1 MWRAII
7 YLLFFLLLQAM
18 ECSNLFLQQL
28 QQFEEQF
35 ENNYLGPMAKFW
47 ESFLNMVQILL
58 DYIKSTRNGNWDLH
72 LSSMERM
79 LPWFHAYDRVNYA
92 RHFTY
97 CWAALNNLAETN
109 PKMYAEFQEGNFAV
123 RRTSGSFNM
132 LSADQVIE
140 QIINKD
146 QKGPGGIIGYTI
158 STGSIQRCVFSSHVI
173 AKINA
178 DLQNSIDVVQSS
190 NSVKDLGKKRK
201 LYDEQKVQ
209 DCYNLFAN
217 GNNPYQFKE
226 ELVSINSGVA
236 AEMKEDLL
244 KANEVGEKCLKN
256 FIDKRIKKNEQ
267 NLNDPIKNMLLT
279 FESTAMKAALK
290 PKDNCRFTL

>member
-1 MWRAII
+1 
-7 YLLFFLLLQAM
+7 
-18 ECSNLFLQQL
+18 
-28 QQFEEQF
+28 
-35 ENNYLGPMAKFW
+35 
-47 ESFLNMVQILL
+47 MVQILL

-97 CWAALNNLAETN
+97 CWAALNNLAEAN

-123 RRTSGSFNM
+123 KRTSGSFNM
-132 LSADQVIE
+132 LPPDQVIE
-140 QIINKD
+140 KTINKD
-146 QKGPGGIIGYTI
+146 QKGPCGIIGYTT
-158 STGSIQRCVFSSHVI
+158 STGSIQRWVFSRHVI

-178 DLQNSIDVVQSS
+178 DFQNSIDVVQSS

-217 GNNPYQFKE
+217 GNNPYQFSE

-236 AEMKEDLL
+236 VAAEIKEDLL
-244 KANEVGEKCLKN
+244 KANELGKKCLNN

-267 NLNDPIKNMLLT
+267 NLNEPIKKNMLLT
-279 FESTAMKAALK
+279 FESIEKKEASK
-290 PKDNCRFTL
+290 PKSIAVALHSDRDTFARLLLI

>member
-7 YLLFFLLLQAM
+7 YLLFFLLLQAID
-18 ECSNLFLQQL
+18 CSNLFLQHL
-28 QQFEEQF
+28 QQFEEQV

-79 LPWFHAYDRVNYA
+79 LPWFHAYDRVNYT
-92 RHFTY
+92 RNFTY

-123 RRTSGSFNM
+123 KRTSGSFNM
-132 LSADQVIE
+132 LPPDQVIE
-140 QIINKD
+140 QTINKD
-146 QKGPGGIIGYTI
+146 QKSPCGIIAYTI
-158 STGSIQRCVFSSHVI
+158 STGSIQRWVFSSHVI

-178 DLQNSIDVVQSS
+178 DFQNSIDVVQSS

-209 DCYNLFAN
+209 DCCNLFAN
-217 GNNPYQFKE
+217 CNNPYQFSE

-236 AEMKEDLL
+236 VAAEIKEDLL
-244 KANEVGEKCLKN
+244 KNNDVGKKCLKN
-256 FIDKRIKKNEQ
+256 FIDKRIKKNE
-267 NLNDPIKNMLLT
+267 
-279 FESTAMKAALK
+279 
-290 PKDNCRFTL
+290 